1 MSKGVVEIEVKG
13 VLPTTGGCGVFLG
26 NDDKVFVI
34 YVDQMVGVA
43 ITMFM
48 RKAPKER
55 PQTHDL
61 MADILLALGGK
72 VQRVV
77 INHFDSGVYY
87 ARLIISCENELQEK
101 KIIEIDARPSD
112 SIALAVQQDAPIY
125 VSQHV
130 WDDAEDMGE
139 LLKNMEAGIEPGSSI
154 EGSE

>member
-139 LLKNMEAGIEPGSSI
+139 LLEAGIEPGSSI

>member
-13 VLPTTGGCGVFLG
+13 VLPTTGGCAVFLG

-48 RKAPKER
+48 RKEPKER

-61 MADILLALGGK
+61 IADMLLALGAK

-87 ARLIISCENELQEK
+87 ARLIIGCENELQEK

-112 SIALAVQQDAPIY
+112 SIALATQQNAPIY
-125 VSQHV
+125 VSQDV
-130 WDDAEDMGE
+130 WDDADDMSD
-139 LLKNMEAGIEPGSSI
+139 LLKNMEDGIEGASGSV
-154 EGSE
+154 GGD

>member
-13 VLPTTGGCGVFLG
+13 VLPTTGGCAVFLG

-48 RKAPKER
+48 RKEPKER

-61 MADILLALGGK
+61 IADMLLALGAK

-87 ARLIISCENELQEK
+87 ARLIIGCENELQEK

-112 SIALAVQQDAPIY
+112 SIALATQQNSPIY
-125 VSQHV
+125 VSQDV
-130 WDDAEDMGE
+130 WDDADDMSD
-139 LLKNMEAGIEPGSSI
+139 LLKNMEDGIEGASGSV
-154 EGSE
+154 GGD

>member
-1 MSKGVVEIEVKG
+1 MSKGVVEVEVKG
-13 VLPTTGGCGVFLG
+13 VLPTTGGCAVFLG

-48 RKAPKER
+48 RKEPKER

-61 MADILLALGGK
+61 IADMLLALGAK

-77 INHFDSGVYY
+77 INHFDLGVYY
-87 ARLIISCENELQEK
+87 ARLIIACENELQEK

-112 SIALAVQQDAPIY
+112 SIALATQQDAPIY
-125 VSQHV
+125 VSQEV
-130 WDDAEDMGE
+130 WDDADDMSD
-139 LLKNMEAGIEPGSSI
+139 LLKNMEDGIEGGPGSV
-154 EGSE
+154 GGD